1 MGTIASPVFRQ
12 VRVNARAR
20 AAAPFARR
28 AQGRV
33 LGQRL
38 TANLYFT
45 CFPPQWDF
53 VLCRV
58 GLGLRSIRETPSRDQ
73 SDCSVHLHFSAICGR
88 AGMWKRRSHG
98 IPP

>member
-12 VRVNARAR
+12 ARVNARAR

-38 TANLYFT
+38 TTDNNHLTANLYFT
-45 CFPPQWDF
+45 CSTS
-53 VLCRV
+53 V
-58 GLGLRSIRETPSRDQ
+58 GFCVVWIWVEEIRLTS
-73 SDCSVHLHFSAICGR
+73 
-88 AGMWKRRSHG
+88 
-98 IPP
+98 